1 MAPDAAALSSMKPTP
16 TGTRQDADAQGFG
29 FEKGDLA
36 ALATPPKFDNL
47 DDEKRYL
54 KERLALACRIFAQ
67 YGLDHHVVR
76 SPFLALHSDNFEQ
89 TVAPRHSKAGKAP
102 LESHGCGR

>member
-1 MAPDAAALSSMKPTP
+1 MAPDASALSNVKPAP
-16 TGTRQDADAQGFG
+16 VGTRQDGDTESFG

-36 ALATPPKFDNL
+36 ALSTPPKFD
-47 DDEKRYL
+47 DIEEEKRYL

-76 SPFLALHSDNFEQ
+76 CLFGILLASGSGGDPARDNGYICF
-89 TVAPRHSKAGKAP
+89 RDG
-102 LESHGCGR
+102 